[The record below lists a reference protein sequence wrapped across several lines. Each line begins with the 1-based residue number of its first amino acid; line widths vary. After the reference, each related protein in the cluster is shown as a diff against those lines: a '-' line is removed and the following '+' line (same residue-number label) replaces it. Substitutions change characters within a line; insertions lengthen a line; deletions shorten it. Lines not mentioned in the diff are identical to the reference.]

1 MTLLRQY
8 YKIIGLILLF
18 TIISYYFVV
27 NVRTYQQVQHQS
39 INVDH
44 KLTKLKIINLIIN
57 NEISA
62 KQLQYNNDIINDNVY
77 QFLYILD
84 ELKSLYKESEQVNVD
99 KLEDLFVQKQLLI
112 DDYKSTNAVINN
124 SIKFLLDYQK
134 TLHQEHETE
143 TVEMVELISNKVI
156 TSYIDSKIN
165 VKALIEAREELDQLL
180 EGKRRVSHIIGH
192 INVLIQALSEF
203 ELIKADLDA
212 ILIDQLIDEIQQESL
227 GKFQKSIDAQTNLM
241 GVFAILFVLV
251 TIVGIVGFFQERK
264 NNIHIRK
271 LQEDIKSYVTI
282 MDEHIISS
290 KTDLHGI
297 ITEASA
303 AFASIS
309 GYSKE
314 ELIGQSHSIVRS
326 KEMEPKLFRE
336 LWRTIEKNETWQGEV
351 MNQRKDGSHYWVLAT
366 ITPEFNTKG
375 EKVGYIAIRQDISD
389 KKLVQQKQEQLIQ
402 QSRQAA
408 MGEMIGMI
416 AHQWRQPLS
425 SISTIAGG
433 VELAISLETLDSKKL
448 QEEMDEITHLTQHL
462 SQTVDDFRNFFKPNK
477 ERQRISAK
485 TLLDETIKLLNPL
498 LKGNDVKMVL
508 EIEEY
513 ELHTYINELKQVIIN
528 IIKNGLDQLVDQN
541 QELKQITITSEVDEQ
556 SYRLY
561 IEDNGGGVPD
571 EIIAKVFEPYFST
584 KSKNGTGLGLYM
596 SKTIMFDHI
605 GGDLSVTNSD
615 EGARFEL
622 IIPHQQPA

>member
-134 TLHQEHETE
+134 TLHKEHETK

-180 EGKRRVSHIIGH
+180 EGKSRVSHIIGH

-541 QELKQITITSEVDEQ
+541 QELKRITVTSEVDEQ

-571 EIIAKVFEPYFST
+571 EIITKVFEPYFST